1 MIIKKIQEGRAH
13 EISEADTMYLG
24 ACTKA
29 RDSSVLRQQP
39 FSTTLAKPRAFALK
53 QSYVDR
59 ILTDYVYGVGQNPY
73 VIREIRGDDNQKLDT
88 ENREHVIKSI
98 EEFENNGF
106 EGYLK
111 KKIAPFLGQSRSAL
125 LSKFSLSGNAKN
137 INNLLFGRML
147 GLFGS
152 IADSDE
158 FLKAGIIP
166 KTIQVDSR
174 GVIRESMSFP
184 LSLFNPFSMIQ
195 QSWEES
201 ALFEYFE
208 TKKFLFVILQEN
220 EDDAVFREILLWN
233 MPPQDLEELERV
245 WEETRR
251 VLIEGVEIWQEGR
264 YTRNNL
270 PSKKFSHVAHVRPHA
285 ANKLDTMILPG
296 GKVLTKQ
303 CFWLNNDYIRSQINM
318 MDEDLQ

>member
-1 MIIKKIQEGRAH
+1 
-13 EISEADTMYLG
+13 
-24 ACTKA
+24 
-29 RDSSVLRQQP
+29 
-39 FSTTLAKPRAFALK
+39 
-53 QSYVDR
+53 
-59 ILTDYVYGVGQNPY
+59 
-73 VIREIRGDDNQKLDT
+73 
-88 ENREHVIKSI
+88 
-98 EEFENNGF
+98 
-106 EGYLK
+106 
-111 KKIAPFLGQSRSAL
+111 
-125 LSKFSLSGNAKN
+125 
-137 INNLLFGRML
+137 ML